1 MMKKLFLVAMLFM
14 TLLACGCAKTA
25 PAVTMEP
32 ENKNT
37 DTSYTV
43 VDDAGR
49 TLHFAKKPQRI
60 VSLTYGTDEILADLV
75 DLKRVVGFS
84 RWAGDSG
91 ISFITKDQLYTVGCK
106 VQENTESVF
115 ALQPD
120 LVVVSKATSPEL
132 ISSLESLQVPVYVS
146 RNPHNYQEMCAKI
159 IGIAHAVGE
168 ADRGRAMVRNM
179 DVQLQALEMRLNR
192 VPASQKRVAI
202 AFNFTSAMGRKGDLL
217 DSMLTMAHVIN
228 GAAIITENTAGS
240 IKGQTISKEQVV
252 RINPDIFLLPTWNYN
267 NKNDV
272 QGYAHAVM
280 NDPAYKDVKAVQN
293 KQLKFVSDKYR
304 YVSSQHIVDAI
315 ENIARAVYPEVF

>member
-1 MMKKLFLVAMLFM
+1 MKKLLLLFM
-14 TLLACGCAKTA
+14 LLFTAFACGCAKTT
-25 PAVTMEP
+25 PVTLEP
-32 ENKNT
+32 VNKLA
-37 DTSYTV
+37 DVSYSV

-49 TLHFAKKPQRI
+49 TLCFEHKPQRI
-60 VSLTYGTDEILADLV
+60 VSLTYGTDEILVDMV
-75 DLKRVVGFS
+75 DLKRIIGFS

-91 ISFITKDQLYTVGCK
+91 ISFITKDQLYSVGCK
-106 VQENTESVF
+106 VQENTEAVF

-120 LVVVSKATSPEL
+120 LVVVSAATSPEL
-132 ISSLESLQVPVYVS
+132 VSSLESLGVRVYIS

-168 ADRGRAMVRNM
+168 ADRGRTMVRKM
-179 DVQLQALEMRLNR
+179 DVQLQALETRLNKI
-192 VPASQKRVAI
+192 PASQRRVAV

-217 DSMLTMAHVIN
+217 DSMLNMAHVIN
-228 GAAIITENTAGS
+228 GAAVITANNEGNP
-240 IKGQTISKEQVV
+240 KGPAISKEQVV

-272 QGYAHAVM
+272 QGYAHSIM
-280 NDPAYKDVKAVQN
+280 NDPAYKNVKAIQN

-315 ENIARAVYPEVF
+315 ENIARAVYPEIF

>member
-1 MMKKLFLVAMLFM
+1 MKKIFLLLM
-14 TLLACGCAKTA
+14 LLAALLMCGCAKTST
-25 PAVTMEP
+25 PVTMEP
-32 ENKNT
+32 ANKNT
-37 DTSYTV
+37 DVSYSV

-49 TLHFAKKPQRI
+49 SLHFAKKPQRI
-60 VSLTYGTDEILADLV
+60 VSLTYGTDEILTDLV
-75 DLKRVVGFS
+75 DLKRIAGFS

-106 VQENTESVF
+106 VQENTEAVF

-120 LVVVSKATSPEL
+120 LVVVSQATSPEL
-132 ISSLESLQVPVYVS
+132 VSSLESLGVPVYIS

-168 ADRGRAMVRNM
+168 AERGRVMVRNM
-179 DVQLQALEMRLNR
+179 DIQLQALETRLNR
-192 VPASQKRVAI
+192 VPASQRRVAI

-228 GAAIITENTAGS
+228 GAAIITENSGS
-240 IKGQTISKEQVV
+240 NLKGQTISKEQVV

-280 NDPAYKDVKAVQN
+280 NDPAYKNVKAVQN

-304 YVSSQHIVDAI
+304 YVSSQHIVDAV
-315 ENIARAVYPEVF
+315 ENIARAVYPEIF